1 MCVSICVYWVSFVCF
16 SSVVSFS
23 VCLFVCISL
32 YCIITIIYSDLYL
45 NKSHK
50 RRRFE
55 LGRIW
60 GPLDILDDGNQA
72 RMYCMKKKTL
82 FSFYFSLFATG
93 FIYGVLVLL
102 EVTQ

>member
-72 RMYCMKKKTL
+72 RMYCMKNHPSLIIQKNNYTL
-82 FSFYFSLFATG
+82 MFTLTMAT
-93 FIYGVLVLL
+93 
-102 EVTQ
+102 